1 MHTPV
6 QPGIPR
12 FLQDG
17 VFYQEHP
24 PEPAFGDQIYCLWQL
39 RTSYA
44 LPSDCHYLV
53 VPDACI
59 DLVFDLSGQTEDLLV
74 MSPGIRALDLN
85 LGRQFHY
92 CGIRLYPGVWREP
105 QHIIAQSQTFSS
117 LGGIDMPAFSRQLHA
132 CSEADQQQQLHYFV
146 RQLTRSG
153 VINDVAW
160 MPQLL
165 AQADR
170 LTRVEDLVRISGYSR
185 RQLQRLFPEK
195 TGFSAHDFLKIL
207 RFHQALTTQR
217 IDAYTDQSHYIRE
230 FKRITGITPVTFRQQ
245 YHQTGRKPLAVE
257 RNH

>member
-1 MHTPV
+1 MHAPI

-17 VFYQEHP
+17 VFYQEHHP
-24 PEPAFGDQIYCLWQL
+24 DSAFRKQIYCLWQL
-39 RTSYA
+39 RTQYP
-44 LPSDCHYLV
+44 LPADCHYLV

-59 DLVFDLSGQTEDLLV
+59 DLVFDLTDNADPAVLV

-92 CGIRLYPGVWREP
+92 CGIRLYPGVWRKSRD
-105 QHIIAQSQTFSS
+105 IIAQSQTFSS
-117 LGGIDMPAFSRQLHA
+117 LGDIHIAAL
-132 CSEADQQQQLHYFV
+132 CSSLRNATQAQQQHLLQDLVH
-146 RQLTRSG
+146 QLTASG
-153 VINDVAW
+153 IINNTAW

-165 AQADR
+165 TYSDKIKF
-170 LTRVEDLVRISGYSR
+170 VDDLVRISGYSR

-207 RFHQALTTQR
+207 RFHQALASQR

-230 FKRITGITPVTFRQQ
+230 FKRITGITPVAFRQQ
-245 YHQTGRKPLAVE
+245 YR
-257 RNH
+257 

>member
-17 VFYQEHP
+17 VFYQEHHP
-24 PEPAFGDQIYCLWQL
+24 DSVFQDQIYCLWQL
-39 RTSYA
+39 CSTCM

-59 DLVFDLSGQTEDLLV
+59 DLVFDLSGQAEGVLV

-85 LGRQFHY
+85 LGRQFDY
-92 CGIRLYPGVWREP
+92 CGIRLYPGVWCGSQP
-105 QHIIAQSQTFSS
+105 IIAQPQTFCS
-117 LGGIDMPAFSRQLHA
+117 LGGLYMPAFIRQLST
-132 CSEADQQQQLHYFV
+132 CSQSDQQQQLQYFV
-146 RQLTRSG
+146 RQLTELG
-153 VINDVAW
+153 VINDAAW

-170 LTRVEDLVRISGYSR
+170 LTCVNDLVRISGYSR

-207 RFHQALTTQR
+207 RFHQALATQR

-230 FKRITGITPVTFRQQ
+230 FKRITGITPVAFRQQ
-245 YHQTGRKPLAVE
+245 YR
-257 RNH
+257 

>member
-17 VFYQEHP
+17 VFYQEHHP
-24 PEPAFGDQIYCLWQL
+24 DSVFQDQIYCLWQL
-39 RTSYA
+39 RSTCV

-59 DLVFDLSGQTEDLLV
+59 DLVFDLSGQAEGVLV

-85 LGRQFHY
+85 LGRQFDY
-92 CGIRLYPGVWREP
+92 CGIRLYPGVWYGSQP
-105 QHIIAQSQTFSS
+105 IIAQPQTFYS
-117 LGGIDMPAFSRQLHA
+117 LGGLDMPALIHQLSA
-132 CSEADQQQQLHYFV
+132 CSQSDQQQQLQYFV
-146 RQLTRSG
+146 RQLTELG
-153 VINDVAW
+153 VINDAAW

-170 LTRVEDLVRISGYSR
+170 LTCVNDLVRISGYSR

-207 RFHQALTTQR
+207 RFHQALATQR

-230 FKRITGITPVTFRQQ
+230 FKRITGITPVAFQQQ
-245 YHQTGRKPLAVE
+245 YR
-257 RNH
+257 

>member
-17 VFYQEHP
+17 VFYQEHHP
-24 PEPAFGDQIYCLWQL
+24 DPAFGDQIYCLWQL
-39 RTSYA
+39 RTTYA
-44 LPSDCHYLV
+44 LPNDCHYLV

-59 DLVFDLSGQTEDLLV
+59 DLVFDLSEQADQAVLV

-92 CGIRLYPGVWREP
+92 CGIRLYPGVWRGS
-105 QHIIAQSQTFSS
+105 QHIIAQSQTFPS
-117 LGGIDMPAFSRQLHA
+117 LGGLDMPAFIRQLSA
-132 CSEADQQQQLHYFV
+132 CSEADQQQLLQHFV
-146 RQLTRSG
+146 RQLTMQG
-153 VINDVAW
+153 IANDSAW

-170 LTRVEDLVRISGYSR
+170 LTSVDDLVRVSGYSR
-185 RQLQRLFPEK
+185 RHLQRLFSEK

-217 IDAYTDQSHYIRE
+217 LDAYTDQSHYIRE
-230 FKRITGITPVTFRQQ
+230 FKRITGITPVAFQKKYR
-245 YHQTGRKPLAVE
+245 
-257 RNH
+257 

>member
-17 VFYQEHP
+17 VFYQEHHP
-24 PEPAFGDQIYCLWQL
+24 DSAFRDQIYCLWQL
-39 RTSYA
+39 RTTCI
-44 LPSDCHYLV
+44 LPTDCHYLV

-59 DLVFDLSGQTEDLLV
+59 DLVFDLFGQTKDVLV

-92 CGIRLYPGVWREP
+92 CGIRLYPGVWRGS
-105 QHIIAQSQTFSS
+105 QHIIAHSQTFSS
-117 LGGIDMPAFSRQLHA
+117 LGDINMPAFTRQLSASPEGDRH
-132 CSEADQQQQLHYFV
+132 QLLQNLV
-146 RQLTRSG
+146 RQLTLQG
-153 VINDVAW
+153 AVNDAAW
-160 MPQLL
+160 MPKLL
-165 AQADR
+165 AQADH
-170 LTRVEDLVRISGYSR
+170 LTRVDDLVRISGYSR

-207 RFHQALTTQR
+207 RFHQALANQR

-230 FKRITGITPVTFRQQ
+230 FKRITGITPVAFRQQ
-245 YHQTGRKPLAVE
+245 YRQE
-257 RNH
+257 

>member
-17 VFYQEHP
+17 VFYQEHHP
-24 PEPAFGDQIYCLWQL
+24 DPAFDDQIYCLWQL
-39 RTSYA
+39 RSTCT

-59 DLVFDLSGQTEDLLV
+59 DLVFDLSGQAEQGVLV
-74 MSPGIRALDLN
+74 MSPGLRALDLN
-85 LGRQFHY
+85 LGRQFDY
-92 CGIRLYPGVWREP
+92 CGIRLYPGVWRSS
-105 QHIIAQSQTFSS
+105 QHIIAQSQTFCS
-117 LGGIDMPAFSRQLHA
+117 LGGVDTSAFTHQLSA
-132 CSEADQQQQLHYFV
+132 CSEADQRQMLQHFV
-146 RQLTRSG
+146 RELTMHG
-153 VINDVAW
+153 TVNDTAW

-170 LTRVEDLVRISGYSR
+170 LTCVDDLVSVSGYSR

-207 RFHQALTTQR
+207 RFHQALANQR

-230 FKRITGITPVTFRQQ
+230 FKRITGITPVAFRRQ
-245 YHQTGRKPLAVE
+245 YR
-257 RNH
+257 

>member
-17 VFYQEHP
+17 VFYQEHHP
-24 PEPAFGDQIYCLWQL
+24 DPAFGEQIYCLWQL
-39 RTSYA
+39 RSTCT

-59 DLVFDLSGQTEDLLV
+59 DLVFDLSGQAEQGVLV
-74 MSPGIRALDLN
+74 MSPGLQALDLN
-85 LGRQFHY
+85 LGRQFDY
-92 CGIRLYPGVWREP
+92 CGIRLYPGVWRGS
-105 QHIIAQSQTFSS
+105 QHIIAQSQTFCS
-117 LGGIDMPAFSRQLHA
+117 LGGVDTPAFTRQLSA
-132 CSEADQQQQLHYFV
+132 CSEADQQQLLQHFV
-146 RQLTRSG
+146 RELTMHG
-153 VINDVAW
+153 TINEAAW

-170 LTRVEDLVRISGYSR
+170 LTCVDDLVSVSGYSR

-207 RFHQALTTQR
+207 RFHQALATQR

-230 FKRITGITPVTFRQQ
+230 FKRITGITPVAFRRQ
-245 YHQTGRKPLAVE
+245 YR
-257 RNH
+257 